1 MPYEITKRGD
11 MFEVVDDNG
20 KRVGEHPTRKQA
32 TAQLRALYASVPDAK
47 EADDIAE
54 KGGAGSGRYPKG
66 SGEGGAD
73 EDGSTAAQAAHDH
86 AQSLSGDAN
95 SASRA
100 LGDKKKSVTKEDHIA
115 AAGRRDMSAKYH
127 DEMGDSELANK
138 HREAASLHEKAAVA
152 LGDAKIAAANVAPK
166 SPGAGAPPA
175 GWVPAGALAPKGRG
189 PGGTAREAWRNA
201 DATKKESIVDRVLSF
216 LKEGRRNSTNDAGN
230 LQQIHDLAVANG
242 ADCMFSIKEV
252 NGAYRWVLLSSNS
265 FQDTDREIVSL
276 KALEADVARTD
287 KEGGGNYGPL
297 RWWHMGN
304 PDPILRVA
312 GAGVDIGRCDF
323 RAMQGRTL
331 IESGTFK
338 DKRVALALKNRAD
351 DHLASIGFFHPMT
364 EPDTHG
370 VYSTIQIFERSVL
383 PRLKASNQLTA
394 LTVKTKIG
402 DIDMATMSEK
412 WKEFVAVLGG
422 DEALA
427 KSVVKQAQDTEAQAD
442 SAGLKFKEGEAPAE
456 AAPVVAEEKGEKP
469 VFEKGKKPVFPK
481 GKTDEEEP
489 DGDEEDGEAKPEEVD
504 KFKKK
509 FMPAVKK
516 EVNEMIAAS
525 RQETTEKEAGLEA
538 QIVALTAQL
547 KEQQNVIM
555 TLAGD
560 MPRGVRNGYRAS
572 LAESTLTKKESPNQP
587 QADPLSDMYSWMTN
601 SLAGH
606 PGA

>member
-1 MPYEITKRGD
+1 VPYEITKRGD

-32 TAQLRALYASVPDAK
+32 TAQLRALYANAPEAK
-47 EADDIAE
+47 EERDEFYDNDVPISGMKEITE
-54 KGGAGSGRYPKG
+54 KGGPGSGRYPKG
-66 SGEGGAD
+66 SGEGGTSQQEFEAQTLPAKKLKFGD
-73 EDGSTAAQAAHDH
+73 RVAWLGDGEIHSGVLSSMSSSGKPIIKKEDGSSQEV
-86 AQSLSGDAN
+86 SKDAL
-95 SASRA
+95 R
-100 LGDKKKSVTKEDHIA
+100 LQK
-115 AAGRRDMSAKYH
+115 
-127 DEMGDSELANK
+127 
-138 HREAASLHEKAAVA
+138 
-152 LGDAKIAAANVAPK
+152 
-166 SPGAGAPPA
+166 
-175 GWVPAGALAPKGRG
+175 GALRP
-189 PGGTAREAWRNA
+189 REY
-201 DATKKESIVDRVLSF
+201 KESSIVDRVLSF
-216 LKEGRRNSTNDAGN
+216 LKEGRRNSTDDASN

-304 PDPILRVA
+304 PDPILRVP
-312 GAGVDIGRCDF
+312 GAGVDIGVCDF

-394 LTVKTKIG
+394 LTVKNEKG

-442 SAGLKFKEGEAPAE
+442 SAGLKFKEGEE
-456 AAPVVAEEKGEKP
+456 VAPVVAEEKGEKP

-516 EVNEMIAAS
+516 EINEMIAAS
-525 RQETTEKEAGLEA
+525 RKETTEKEAGLEA

>member
-1 MPYEITKRGD
+1 MPYQIEKRGD
-11 MFEVVDDNG
+11 MFEVVDADG

-32 TAQLRALYASVPDAK
+32 TAQLRALYASVPEAK
-47 EADDIAE
+47 EADEITLKNPGHGDQSVHGHGGNKSIGDKVTIK
-54 KGGAGSGRYPKG
+54 KGSKLGAGTASRDYDGAIDSIEKSE
-66 SGEGGAD
+66 SGESMYHVSFTDHKGKPR
-73 EDGSTAAQAAHDH
+73 STW
-86 AQSLSGDAN
+86 
-95 SASRA
+95 R
-100 LGDKKKSVTKEDHIA
+100 TE
-115 AAGRRDMSAKYH
+115 
-127 DEMGDSELANK
+127 SELT
-138 HREAASLHEKAAVA
+138 
-152 LGDAKIAAANVAPK
+152 AKE
-166 SPGAGAPPA
+166 S
-175 GWVPAGALAPKGRG
+175 
-189 PGGTAREAWRNA
+189 
-201 DATKKESIVDRVLSF
+201 SIVDRVLSF
-216 LKEGRRNSTNDAGN
+216 LKEGRRNSTNDASN

-312 GAGVDIGRCDF
+312 GAGVDIGTCDF

-338 DKRVALALKNRAD
+338 DRRVALALKNRAD

-442 SAGLKFKEGEAPAE
+442 SAGLKFKEGEAQ
-456 AAPVVAEEKGEKP
+456 AAPVVEDVTADEKAKKAAPKSGRK
-469 VFEKGKKPVFPK
+469 KGKGLIRGSSSRMRAMFARLDESGERTSAKAAKP
-481 GKTDEEEP
+481 GDETEEEDYDLDFEFEP
-489 DGDEEDGEAKPEEVD
+489 DEIAEQI
-504 KFKKK
+504 
-509 FMPAVKK
+509 MPAIEKK
-516 EVNEMIAAS
+516 MSEMIAAS
-525 RQETTEKEAGLEA
+525 RKETTEKEAGLEA

-547 KEQQNVIM
+547 KEQQGVIM

-587 QADPLSDMYSWMTN
+587 QADPLGDMYSWMTN